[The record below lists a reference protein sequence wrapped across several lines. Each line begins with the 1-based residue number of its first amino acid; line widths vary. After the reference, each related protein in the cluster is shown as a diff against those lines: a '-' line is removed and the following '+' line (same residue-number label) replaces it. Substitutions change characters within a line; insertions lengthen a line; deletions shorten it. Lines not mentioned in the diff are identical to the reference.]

1 MTEGAI
7 KSNSN
12 EAQRL
17 YQRGIAAARGG
28 HKRVAAGL
36 LSRSIRLD
44 PHNELAWLWL
54 SGVLEDPQQIAF
66 CLQSVLKL
74 NPNNQRA
81 QQGLR
86 WLEERNLLKGPPAT
100 SVDLPTLGE
109 ESADA
114 RVARTEGESWWVNW
128 RQSRR
133 DMRRVRLLL
142 WSVPIVAVSL
152 ALLFYISVTT
162 TLQASE
168 AEPTPVVM
176 AAAEVVAPPPAPPIL
191 EAEPISLRQ
200 SMTVGYLNAFAPLRA
215 RLREATDAFRNIAV
229 TPGNASVRHVSAT
242 QSFRETVAGAL
253 AEMDSLRPPLNLQ
266 QAHND
271 YREGLAL
278 ELEGLDALLE
288 YYASFNV
295 EHANRAAIRFQ
306 QAEAYFDRARAV
318 FTAQNQQ
325 IEQVSAISS
334 FTPR

>member
-1 MTEGAI
+1 MTESAV
-7 KSNSN
+7 KSNTN

-36 LSRSIRLD
+36 LTHSIRLD

-86 WLEERNLLKGPPAT
+86 WLEERNLLKGAPA
-100 SVDLPTLGE
+100 SSADLPE
-109 ESADA
+109 IDDESARE
-114 RVARTEGESWWVNW
+114 RVARTQGESWWVNW

-142 WSVPIVAVSL
+142 WSVPLVAVSL
-152 ALLFYISVTT
+152 ALLFYVSVTT
-162 TLQASE
+162 TLQANE
-168 AEPTPVVM
+168 AEQAPLVQ
-176 AAAEVVAPPPAPPIL
+176 AAVEPIIAPPAPPIL

-200 SMTVGYLNAFAPLRA
+200 SMTVGYLNAFAPLRT
-215 RLREATDAFRNIAV
+215 RLREATDTFRNIAV

-253 AEMDSLRPPLNLQ
+253 AEMDTLRPPLNLQ

-271 YREGLAL
+271 YREGLEL

-318 FTAQNQQ
+318 FSAQNAQ
-325 IEQVSAISS
+325 IEQISAISPY
-334 FTPR
+334 TPR

>member
-1 MTEGAI
+1 MTESVV
-7 KSNSN
+7 KSNTS

-36 LSRSIRLD
+36 LTRSIRLD

-86 WLEERNLLKGPPAT
+86 WLEERNLLKGASAT
-100 SVDLPTLGE
+100 AADLPTLDDE
-109 ESADA
+109 TNQEH
-114 RVARTEGESWWVNW
+114 VARTQGESWWVNW

-142 WSVPIVAVSL
+142 WSVPLVAVSL

-168 AEPTPVVM
+168 PAPAPLAQ
-176 AAAEVVAPPPAPPIL
+176 AAAVEVAPPPAPPIL

-200 SMTVGYLNAFAPLRA
+200 SMTVGYLNAFAPLRT
-215 RLREATDAFRNIAV
+215 RLREATDAFRNIAI
-229 TPGNASVRHVSAT
+229 TPGNASVRHVSAA
-242 QSFRETVAGAL
+242 QSFRQIVADAL
-253 AEMDSLRPPLNLQ
+253 AEMDTLRPPLNLQ

-271 YREGLAL
+271 YREGLKL

-318 FTAQNQQ
+318 FSAQHTQM
-325 IEQVSAISS
+325 EQVSAISP